1 MFAKG
6 EKFLLL
12 IRHPLQFIHLYSL
25 IQSSPVKVLAVKEER
40 KNLRKKKFEIWIFRN
55 GQLDRDT
62 DL

>member
-40 KNLRKKKFEIWIFRN
+40 KNLRKKI
-55 GQLDRDT
+55 
-62 DL
+62 